1 MINPY
6 DLVHRSVQYL
16 TVPHY
21 YGKLVG
27 NGMVWKPLVV
37 AMVGIW
43 YKSFEIYCRTPILA
57 THPQGPIGP
66 SVGPN
71 P

>member
-1 MINPY
+1 METPGTGHGR
-6 DLVHRSVQYL
+6 VFGPSVGA
-16 TVPHY
+16 VPHY

-43 YKSFEIYCRTPILA
+43 YKL
-57 THPQGPIGP
+57 
-66 SVGPN
+66 
-71 P
+71 